1 MDDNNYAIR
10 ILLVICA
17 VAVLVLLILQFNKK
31 MTEKST
37 ISEEKSFKEKPF
49 IENYENVKIVENNQD
64 NKGAQMQF
72 MPSREPVEIKNT
84 SSNEVM
90 ASEPLSNE
98 DYKAVDYDTSK
109 NNMPSQCYPRDKL
122 TAEDLL
128 PKDSANNK
136 WSEAN
141 PAGQGDVGDRNFL
154 SAGFHIGT
162 DTIGQSLRNANY
174 QLRSDPPNP
183 KLKVGPWNQS
193 TIEFDQSRKH
203 FEINDC

>member
-31 MTEKST
+31 MGQKNTT
-37 ISEEKSFKEKPF
+37 SEERPYK
-49 IENYENVKIVENNQD
+49 ENYENIKLVEDKDLVTDSRIVTP
-64 NKGAQMQF
+64 K
-72 MPSREPVEIKNT
+72 PVEKKDEEVN
-84 SSNEVM
+84 SVM

-109 NNMPSQCYPRDKL
+109 NNMPSECYPRDKL

-128 PKDSANNK
+128 PKDAANNK

-141 PAGQGDVGDRNFL
+141 PAGQGDVSDRNFL

-193 TIEFDQSRKH
+193 TIEFDQARKH

>member
-31 MTEKST
+31 LTNKAT
-37 ISEEKSFKEKPF
+37 ISEEAQYKQKPFKES
-49 IENYENVKIVENNQD
+49 YENLKIVENNQD
-64 NKGAQMQF
+64 VEGSELQGMQRKP
-72 MPSREPVEIKNT
+72 MEVKDASPG
-84 SSNEVM
+84 EVM

-128 PKDSANNK
+128 PKDAANNK

-141 PAGQGDVGDRNFL
+141 PAGQGDVADRNFL